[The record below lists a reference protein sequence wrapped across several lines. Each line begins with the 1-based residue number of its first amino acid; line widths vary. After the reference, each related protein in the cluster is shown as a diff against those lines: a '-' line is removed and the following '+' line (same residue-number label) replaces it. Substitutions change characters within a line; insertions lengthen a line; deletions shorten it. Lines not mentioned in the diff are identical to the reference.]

1 MKISFEKIEAMI
13 IDVDLLLA
21 AGGTYKKLDAE
32 DTLFYEGSKCFYY
45 YQLVSGKIRWVNIN
59 DEGKEFIQ
67 TMIEPGECV
76 GELPLFDDEPF
87 AATAIAV
94 KESMVIRLHKTSFLQ
109 LIKDNPEIHL
119 SFSKLLA
126 QRTRFKFMILKE
138 FAYHD
143 PEHRISC
150 LFNYFKQNQKNI
162 CSKCNL
168 IKLTRQEI
176 ADMTGLRVETVIRTV
191 KNLEEKGSLKIKKG
205 KIYCSL

>member
-1 MKISFEKIEAMI
+1 M

-21 AGGTYKKLDAE
+21 AGGTYKKLDPE
-32 DTLFYEGSKCFYY
+32 EILFYEGSKCFYY

-191 KNLEEKGSLKIKKG
+191 KNLEEKGSLKIEKG